1 MVNRHI
7 RFLNIRSSLF
17 VLTLLFVGCNQSST
31 KVQKPTTFDTLTDY
45 FKIRQEFVLDKKVKT
60 VFVLTEYGCIPCNRK
75 FSSYIKENINN
86 DSVLFLITASG
97 SMVDITPYENNE
109 KNIFYDQNM
118 NIKKYPIF
126 KTSKAIYLKNNTI
139 DTILLLN
146 SEQLESQ
153 MEYIKK
159 HK

>member
-75 FSSYIKENINN
+75 FSSYIQENVNN
-86 DSVLFLITASG
+86 DSILFLITASG

-118 NIKKYPIF
+118 NIEKYPIF
-126 KTSKAIYLKNNTI
+126 KISKAIYLKNNGI
-139 DTILLLN
+139 DTIISL
-146 SEQLESQ
+146 SAERLESQ
-153 MEYIKK
+153 LEYIKK